1 VVVLLIFWIVCIL
14 FESIRQGVVTVL
26 LIPVSFIGIFLTFYW
41 LELPFD
47 QGGYTAFLFVSGL
60 VVNSLIFL
68 IQEYNTVRRQF
79 PGWSPFEVYAQ
90 AYANKITPILLTLGS
105 TLLGLL
111 PFLLGGPG
119 EVFWFALAAGA
130 SGGLLFSIIV
140 ITLISPLVLISG
152 KMGRVDAATT
162 EEDNQ
167 VR

>member
-1 VVVLLIFWIVCIL
+1 M
-14 FESIRQGVVTVL
+14 
-26 LIPVSFIGIFLTFYW
+26 
-41 LELPFD
+41 
-47 QGGYTAFLFVSGL
+47 
-60 VVNSLIFL
+60 
-68 IQEYNTVRRQF
+68 RRQF
-79 PGWSPFEVYAQ
+79 PGCSPFE
-90 AYANKITPILLTLGS
+90 AYARAYTNKITPILLTLGS

-111 PFLLGGPG
+111 PFLLAGPG